1 MGVDWAAVRRE
12 HFPGAD
18 THAAYLN
25 SAVAGLLSAPAIQ
38 AVRDATEAWAENPAA
53 EIYDVF
59 GGSMLERARQGLAR
73 MLGCEEGEVALTGNT
88 TDGLSVAAAMVTPRS
103 QAPNPCCW
111 VGSDACAG
119 SWTATRSC

>member
-25 SAVAGLLSAPAIQ
+25 NSAVAGLLSAPAIQ
-38 AVRDATEAWAENPAA
+38 AVRDVTEAWAENPAA

-88 TDGLSVAAAMVTPRS
+88 TDGLSVAAAMVPPHPIHPPMATNTP
-103 QAPNPCCW
+103 
-111 VGSDACAG
+111 
-119 SWTATRSC
+119 